1 MGSFVGGISCHK
13 RRSVRMNV
21 DRYELRRSV
30 LRDEIPGGRLCTSTA
45 NALWD
50 DSQRRSQQVERPVA
64 VEVAKFCC
72 CFVRVRLIVCL
83 EAVVWFLL
91 PLLAVGQAGATR
103 SADAERGGEWESEER
118 EQRHGCTKHRPLRTT
133 TSIRKYLR
141 GAKFVYFHIGQ
152 FLRVTGR

>member
-83 EAVVWFLL
+83 EAVVWLLL
-91 PLLAVGQAGATR
+91 PLLAVGEAGATR
-103 SADAERGGEWESEER
+103 SADAERGGSGRAKSGSKDTAVPNTVHYVQQPVYANICEE
-118 EQRHGCTKHRPLRTT
+118 Q
-133 TSIRKYLR
+133 
-141 GAKFVYFHIGQ
+141 KFVYFHIGQ